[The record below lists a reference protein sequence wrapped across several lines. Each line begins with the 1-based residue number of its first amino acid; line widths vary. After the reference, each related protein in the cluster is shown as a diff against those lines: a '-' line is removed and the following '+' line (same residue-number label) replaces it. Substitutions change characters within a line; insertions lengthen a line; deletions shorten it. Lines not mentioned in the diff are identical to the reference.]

1 MIESYR
7 ETNIIYPYDTF
18 RINIQFHWKMSTN
31 YSKIQLVLYFSTS
44 YHLSL
49 WLDSTSMFISRHHRS
64 LYSHSRYLKKYTTL
78 HVTKNL
84 PQYAYLDVS
93 FHMMS
98 LSSLENT
105 TFYDF
110 SLCQNWKERIYLLHW
125 NWQSLSIGCRCL
137 WTRLAYKCI
146 VARDE
151 KVSKR

>member
-1 MIESYR
+1 
-7 ETNIIYPYDTF
+7 
-18 RINIQFHWKMSTN
+18 MSTI
-31 YSKIQLVLYFSTS
+31 IQKYETTRIIFFFHRLPPSSMVGRYINVHFTPSS
-44 YHLSL
+44 SLSL
-49 WLDSTSMFISRHHRS
+49 F
-64 LYSHSRYLKKYTTL
+64 SHSRYLKKYATL